1 MSTIKKI
8 SLVIGL
14 LAVVGVAVFIG
25 RQSGDSSPS
34 NTLLITPRAVERRD
48 LSDVL
53 TVSGE
58 VRRDETK
65 KINSAVDGKVS
76 QINVEDGDTVEVGDG
91 VFALDG
97 RTAVAVPGEFSFYR
111 ELNVGSVGPDVLQLE
126 TILDESG
133 YAVQTVDSLFTEDTR
148 TALAKWQFDR
158 GYSGSSNE
166 TDETITVSLSP
177 NGAAYSVGRANTAAF
192 IVTPSIPSSNG
203 NGRSIKIAPSVI
215 VKPTL
220 NISADKNTVSEGD
233 QVTFTITSDVA
244 PATDLTIALNIGG
257 SATAGEDPVDD
268 DDYDQILGSA
278 TIKAGELSVSFA
290 SKVFVDNTIEDDE
303 DITVAMTTQFGNDPT
318 YILGNTNQLRVVIP
332 ANGTELRPLLSVKAS
347 GETIDEGSTV
357 TFTVRTSVK
366 SNRDIKFNVV
376 LSGSAS
382 QDVDYLTPNDDDY
395 TINAGAYSTDV
406 QIQIRRDDSVE
417 PDENLVMS
425 IESDTPPSGKAE
437 RYFLGDTT
445 TASVLIQSG
454 DLPELSLVGGG
465 SLSEGRAG
473 SFRIVAD
480 ATVTDDTS
488 VNYQLSGTAQ
498 NGSDFK
504 ALSGTV
510 IMKAGTNSVTIPINV
525 INDDVVFKPSDML
538 VAEWPARIGKVEVD
552 EGEFV
557 LQGNV
562 VLSLTEPQFTITMK
576 VSPTDRA
583 ELEVDQAVSVDLKV
597 GGQILP
603 GVISDLDD
611 SATVGSSGEELYEG
625 TVTVSGEFEA
635 VDGATVSI
643 DVTLDEAL
651 QVLAIPVA
659 SVLRSA
665 DGDEVRVVN
674 EAGTIT
680 RIKVTI
686 GLIDGEWVEIKEGL
700 KGDELV
706 VVDIATGTVA
716 SAS

>member
-1 MSTIKKI
+1 MFSVKKV
-8 SLVIGL
+8 SLGVGL
-14 LAVVGVAVFIG
+14 VAVVVAAVFIG
-25 RQSGDSSPS
+25 RQSGGESTN

-111 ELNVGSVGPDVLQLE
+111 ELTVGSVGPDVKQLE
-126 TILDESG
+126 TILNDSG
-133 YAVQTVDSLFTEDTR
+133 YKIRDVDTLFTEDTR
-148 TALAKWQFDR
+148 TALANWQFDR

-166 TDETITVSLSP
+166 NDETITASLSP
-177 NGAAYSVGRANTAAF
+177 NGAAYSVGRENTAAF
-192 IVTPSIPSSNG
+192 VVTQAVPTSSGSSIRPMVA
-203 NGRSIKIAPSVI
+203 R
-215 VKPTL
+215 PTL
-220 NISADKNTVSEGD
+220 NISADKSTVAEGSA
-233 QVTFTITSDVA
+233 VTFTITSDVA
-244 PATDLTIALNIGG
+244 PTSDLTIAINTGG
-257 SATAGEDPVDD
+257 SATPGDDPVND
-268 DDYDQILGSA
+268 DDYDTILGSA
-278 TIKAGELSVSFA
+278 IIKAGELSTSFT
-290 SKVFVDNTIEDDE
+290 SNVFVDNTIEDEE

-318 YILGNTNQLRVVIP
+318 YTLGNTNQLRVVIP
-332 ANGTELRPLLSVKAS
+332 ANGSELRPLLTVKAS
-347 GETIDEGSTV
+347 SETISEGSTV

-366 SNRDIKFNVV
+366 SNRDIKFNVT
-376 LSGSAS
+376 LSGNAS
-382 QDVDYLTPNDDDY
+382 PDVDFLTPNTDSY
-395 TINAGAYSTDV
+395 TIFAGNYSVDV
-406 QIQIRRDDSVE
+406 QVQIRRDDTVE
-417 PDENLVMS
+417 PDENL
-425 IESDTPPSGKAE
+425 ILTLGADTPPSGKAE
-437 RYFLGDTT
+437 RYFLGGVTSADVT
-445 TASVLIQSG
+445 IESG
-454 DLPELSLVGGG
+454 DLPELKLVGGG
-465 SLSEGRAG
+465 TVAEGRTG

-480 ATVTDDTS
+480 SPLTDDTS

-498 NGSDFK
+498 NGADYK

-510 IMKAGTNSVTIPINV
+510 IMKAGSSSVTVAINV
-525 INDDVVFKPSDML
+525 INDDVTFKPSDML
-538 VAEWPARIGKVEVD
+538 VADWPARIGKVEVD

-583 ELEVDQAVSVDLKV
+583 ELELGQAVSVDLKV

-603 GVISDLDD
+603 GTISELDD
-611 SATVGSSGEELYEG
+611 SATVGGAGEELYEG
-625 TVTVSGEFEA
+625 TITVTGEFSA

-651 QVLAIPVA
+651 QVLAVPVA
-659 SVLRSA
+659 AVLRSA
-665 DGDEVRVVN
+665 DGDEVRIVN
-674 EAGTIT
+674 DAGTIT
-680 RIKVTI
+680 RVKVTI
-686 GLIDGEWVEIKEGL
+686 GLIDGEWVEIQDGL

-706 VVDIATGTVA
+706 VVDIASGNVA
-716 SAS
+716 TDA

>member
-1 MSTIKKI
+1 MFSVKKI

-14 LAVVGVAVFIG
+14 VAVVAAAVFIG
-25 RQSGDSSPS
+25 RQSGGESTD

-76 QINVEDGDTVEVGDG
+76 QINVEDGDTVEIGDG

-111 ELNVGSVGPDVLQLE
+111 ELTVGSVGPDVKQLE
-126 TILDESG
+126 TILNDSG
-133 YAVQTVDSLFTEDTR
+133 YKIRDIDTLFTEDTR
-148 TALAKWQFDR
+148 TALANWQFDR

-166 TDETITVSLSP
+166 NDETITASLSP
-177 NGAAYSVGRANTAAF
+177 NGAAYSVGRENTAAF
-192 IVTPSIPSSNG
+192 VVTQAVPTSGGSSIRPMVS
-203 NGRSIKIAPSVI
+203 
-215 VKPTL
+215 KPTL
-220 NISADKNTVSEGD
+220 NISADKSTVAEGSA
-233 QVTFTITSDVA
+233 VTFTITSDVA
-244 PATDLTIALNIGG
+244 PYTDLTIAINIGG
-257 SATAGEDPVDD
+257 SATPGDDPVND
-268 DDYDQILGSA
+268 DDYDTILGSA
-278 TIKAGELSVSFA
+278 IIKAGELSTSFT
-290 SKVFVDNTIEDDE
+290 SNVFVDNTIEDEE

-318 YILGNTNQLRVVIP
+318 YALGNTNQLRVVIP
-332 ANGTELRPLLSVKAS
+332 ANGSELRPLLTVKAS
-347 GETIDEGSTV
+347 SETISEGSTV

-366 SNRDIKFNVV
+366 SNRDIKFNVT
-376 LSGSAS
+376 LTGNAS
-382 QDVDYLTPNDDDY
+382 PDVDFLTPNTDSY
-395 TINAGAYSTDV
+395 TIFAGNYSVDV
-406 QIQIRRDDSVE
+406 QIQIRRDDTVE
-417 PDENLVMS
+417 PDENL
-425 IESDTPPSGKAE
+425 ILTLGADTPPSGKAE
-437 RYFLGDTT
+437 RYFLGGTT
-445 TASVLIQSG
+445 SADVTIESG
-454 DLPELSLVGGG
+454 DLPELKLVGGG
-465 SLSEGRAG
+465 TVAEGRTG

-480 ATVTDDTS
+480 SPLTDDTS

-498 NGSDFK
+498 NGADNK

-510 IMKAGTNSVTIPINV
+510 IMKAGSSSVTVAINV
-525 INDDVVFKPSDML
+525 INDDVTFKPSDML
-538 VAEWPARIGKVEVD
+538 VADWPARIGKVEVD

-583 ELEVDQAVSVDLKV
+583 ELELGQAVSVDLKV

-603 GVISDLDD
+603 GTISELDD
-611 SATVGSSGEELYEG
+611 SATVGGAGEELYEG
-625 TVTVSGEFEA
+625 TITVNGEFSA

-651 QVLAIPVA
+651 QVLAVPVA
-659 SVLRSA
+659 AVLRSA
-665 DGDEVRVVN
+665 DGDEVRIVN
-674 EAGTIT
+674 DAGTIT
-680 RIKVTI
+680 RVKVTI
-686 GLIDGEWVEIKEGL
+686 GLIDGEWVEIQDGL

-706 VVDIATGTVA
+706 VVDIASGNVA
-716 SAS
+716 TDA

>member
-1 MSTIKKI
+1 MSNIKKI

-14 LAVVGVAVFIG
+14 VAIVGVAVFIG
-25 RQSGDSSPS
+25 RQSGGTSTD
-34 NTLLITPRAVERRD
+34 NALLITPRAVERRD

-53 TVSGE
+53 TVTGE

-76 QINVEDGDTVEVGDG
+76 QINVEDGDTVEIGDG

-126 TILDESG
+126 TILNDGG
-133 YAVQTVDSLFTEDTR
+133 YAIRSVDTLFTEETR

-166 TDETITVSLSP
+166 NDETITVSLAP
-177 NGAAYSVGRANTAAF
+177 NSAAYSVGRSNTAAF
-192 IVTPSIPSSNG
+192 IVTPSVPTSSG
-203 NGRSIKIAPSVI
+203 SSLRPAVQ
-215 VKPTL
+215 KPTL
-220 NISADKNTVSEGD
+220 NISVDNESVVEGGS
-233 QVTFTITSDVA
+233 VTFTITSDVA
-244 PATDLTIALNIGG
+244 PTSDLTIALNMGG
-257 SATAGEDPVDD
+257 SATPGDDPAND
-268 DDYDQILGSA
+268 DDYDRILGSA
-278 TIKAGELSVSFA
+278 IIRAGELSTSFT
-290 SKVFVDNTIEDDE
+290 SKIFVDNTIEDEE

-318 YILGNTNQLRVVIP
+318 YALGNTNQLRVVIP
-332 ANGTELRPLLSVKAS
+332 ANGSELRPLLTVKAS
-347 GETIDEGSTV
+347 SEAINEGSTV

-366 SNRDIKFNVV
+366 SNRDIKFNVT

-382 QDVDYLTPNDDDY
+382 QDVDFLTPNTDTY
-395 TINAGAYSTDV
+395 SINAGAYSVDV
-406 QIQIRRDDSVE
+406 QIQIRRDDTV
-417 PDENLVMS
+417 
-425 IESDTPPSGKAE
+425 ESDEDLMFTVTSDLPPEGKTE
-437 RYFLGDTT
+437 RYYLGDVVS
-445 TASVLIQSG
+445 AQVIIESG
-454 DLPELSLVGGG
+454 DLPELTLIGGG
-465 SLSEGRAG
+465 TVGEGRTG

-480 ATVTDDTS
+480 APVTEDTS

-498 NGSDFK
+498 NGADYK

-510 IMKAGTNSVTIPINV
+510 ILKAGSSSVTVPINV

-538 VAEWPARIGKVEVD
+538 VADWPARIGKVEVD

-583 ELEVDQAVSVDLKV
+583 ELEVGQAVSVDLKV

-603 GVISDLDD
+603 GTISELSD
-611 SATVGSSGEELYEG
+611 SANVGSAGEELYEG
-625 TVTVSGEFEA
+625 TITVSGEFSA

-651 QVLAIPVA
+651 QVLAVPVA
-659 SVLRSA
+659 AVLRSA
-665 DGDEVRVVN
+665 DGDEVRIVN
-674 EAGTIT
+674 DAGTIT
-680 RIKVTI
+680 RVKVTI
-686 GLIDGEWVEIKEGL
+686 GLIDGEWVEIEEGL

-706 VVDIATGTVA
+706 VVDIASGDVA
-716 SAS
+716 SAA

>member
-1 MSTIKKI
+1 MSKFKKI

-14 LAVVGVAVFIG
+14 LAIVVVAVFIG
-25 RQSGDSSPS
+25 RQSGGDAAN

-76 QINVEDGDTVEVGDG
+76 QISVEDGDTVEIGDG

-97 RTAVAVPGEFSFYR
+97 RTAVAVPGDFSFYR

-126 TILDESG
+126 TILNDSG
-133 YAVQTVDSLFTEDTR
+133 YAIRSIDSLFTEETR
-148 TALAKWQFDR
+148 TALARWQFDR

-166 TDETITVSLSP
+166 NDETITVSLAP
-177 NGAAYSVGRANTAAF
+177 NSAAYSVGRANTAAF
-192 IVTPSIPSSNG
+192 IVTPSVPTSSG
-203 NGRSIKIAPSVI
+203 SSLRPAVDI
-215 VKPTL
+215 PTL
-220 NISADKNTVSEGD
+220 NISSDTNTVEEGGE
-233 QVTFTITSDVA
+233 VTFTITSDVA
-244 PATDLTIALNIGG
+244 PTSDLTIAINIGG
-257 SATAGEDPVDD
+257 SATPGDDPAND
-268 DDYDQILGSA
+268 DDYDRILGSA
-278 TIKAGELSVSFA
+278 TILAGELSTSFT
-290 SKVFVDNTIEDDE
+290 SQVFVDNTIEDEE

-318 YILGNTNQLRVVIP
+318 YALGNTNQLRVVIP
-332 ANGTELRPLLSVKAS
+332 ANGSELRPLVTVKAS
-347 GETIDEGSTV
+347 SETISEGSTV

-366 SNRDIKFNVV
+366 SNRDIKFNVT

-382 QDVDYLTPNDDDY
+382 QDVDFLAPDTDTY
-395 TINAGAYSTDV
+395 TIRAGTYSVDV
-406 QIQIRRDDSVE
+406 QIQIRRDDTV
-417 PDENLVMS
+417 
-425 IESDTPPSGKAE
+425 ESDESLTFAITADIPPVGKSE
-437 RYFLGDTT
+437 RYFLGDIVS
-445 TASVLIQSG
+445 SVVTIESG
-454 DLPELSLVGGG
+454 DLPELTLLGGG
-465 SLSEGRAG
+465 TVAEGRTG

-480 ATVTDDTS
+480 APVTEDTS

-498 NGSDFK
+498 NGADYK

-510 IMKAGTNSVTIPINV
+510 ILKAGSSSVTIPINV

-538 VAEWPARIGKVEVD
+538 VADWPARIGKVEVD

-583 ELEVDQAVSVDLKV
+583 ELEVGQAVSVDLKV

-603 GVISDLDD
+603 GIISELDD
-611 SATVGSSGEELYEG
+611 SATVGGAGEELYEG
-625 TVTVSGEFEA
+625 TITVTGEFSA

-651 QVLAIPVA
+651 QVLAVPVA
-659 SVLRSA
+659 AVLRSA
-665 DGDEVRVVN
+665 DGDEVRIVN
-674 EAGTIT
+674 DAGTIT
-680 RIKVTI
+680 RVKVTI
-686 GLIDGEWVEIKEGL
+686 GLIDGEWVEIKDGL
-700 KGDELV
+700 NGDELV
-706 VVDIATGTVA
+706 VVDIASGDVA
-716 SAS
+716 SAA

>member
-8 SLVIGL
+8 ALAIGVIAVIGA
-14 LAVVGVAVFIG
+14 AVLIG
-25 RQSGDSSPS
+25 RQSGGESTN

-76 QINVEDGDTVEVGDG
+76 QINVEDGDTVEIGDG

-111 ELNVGSVGPDVLQLE
+111 ELTVGSVGPDVKQLE
-126 TILDESG
+126 TILNDSG
-133 YAVQTVDSLFTEDTR
+133 YKIRDIDTLFTEDTR

-158 GYSGSSNE
+158 QYSGSSNE
-166 TDETITVSLSP
+166 SDETITASLSP
-177 NGAAYSVGRANTAAF
+177 NGAAYSVGRENTAAF
-192 IVTPSIPSSNG
+192 IVTQAVPTSSG
-203 NGRSIKIAPSVI
+203 SSLRPAV

-220 NISADKNTVSEGD
+220 NIASNKSSVVEGSA
-233 QVTFTITSDVA
+233 VTFTITADVA
-244 PATDLTIALNIGG
+244 PTSDLTVALNTTG
-257 SATAGEDPVDD
+257 SAAAGDDPAND
-268 DDYDQILGSA
+268 DDYDTILGSA
-278 TIKAGELSVSFA
+278 TIKAGELTTSFTSQA
-290 SKVFVDNTIEDDE
+290 FVDNTIEDDE
-303 DITVAMTTQFGNDPT
+303 DIIVAMTTQFGNDPT
-318 YILGNTNQLRVVIP
+318 YALGNTNQVRVVIT
-332 ANGTELRPLLSVKAS
+332 ANGSELRPLLTVKAS
-347 GETIDEGSTV
+347 SETISEGSSV

-366 SNRDIKFNVV
+366 SNRDIQFNVT
-376 LSGSAS
+376 LSGNSS
-382 QDVDYLTPNDDDY
+382 QDVDFLTPDRDTY
-395 TINAGAYSTDV
+395 TINAGNYSVDV
-406 QIQIRRDDSVE
+406 QIQIRRDNTVE
-417 PDENLVMS
+417 PDEALIFTLN
-425 IESDTPPSGKAE
+425 SDTPPSGKSE
-437 RYFLGDTT
+437 RYFLGDPTVAEVT
-445 TASVLIQSG
+445 IESD

-465 SLSEGRAG
+465 TVAEGGTG

-480 ATVTDDTS
+480 APVTKDTS

-498 NGSDFK
+498 NGADYR

-510 IMKAGTNSVTIPINV
+510 IMKAGSSSVTVPINV
-525 INDDVVFKPSDML
+525 INDDVIFKPSDML
-538 VAEWPARIGKVEVD
+538 VADWPARIGKVEVD

-583 ELEVDQAVSVDLKV
+583 ELEVGQAVSVDLKV

-603 GVISDLDD
+603 GVISELND
-611 SATVGSSGEELYEG
+611 SANVGAAGEELYEG
-625 TVTVSGEFEA
+625 TITVTGDFSA

-643 DVTLDEAL
+643 DVTLAEAL
-651 QVLAIPVA
+651 QVLAVPVA
-659 SVLRSA
+659 AVLRSA
-665 DGDEVRVVN
+665 DGDEVRIVN
-674 EAGTIT
+674 DAGTIT
-680 RIKVTI
+680 RVKVTI
-686 GLIDGEWVEIKEGL
+686 GLIDGEWVEIKDGL

-706 VVDIATGTVA
+706 VVDIAAGNVA
-716 SAS
+716 SAA

>member
-1 MSTIKKI
+1 MFSVKKI

-14 LAVVGVAVFIG
+14 VAVVAAAVFIG
-25 RQSGDSSPS
+25 RQSGGESTN

-111 ELNVGSVGPDVLQLE
+111 ELTVGSVGPDVKQLE
-126 TILDESG
+126 TILNDSG
-133 YAVQTVDSLFTEDTR
+133 YKIRDIDTLFTEDTR
-148 TALAKWQFDR
+148 TALANWQFDR

-166 TDETITVSLSP
+166 NDETITASLSP
-177 NGAAYSVGRANTAAF
+177 NGAAYSVGRENTAAF
-192 IVTPSIPSSNG
+192 VVTQAVPTSGGSSIRPMVS
-203 NGRSIKIAPSVI
+203 
-215 VKPTL
+215 KPTL
-220 NISADKNTVSEGD
+220 NISADKSTVAEGSA
-233 QVTFTITSDVA
+233 VTFTITSDVA
-244 PATDLTIALNIGG
+244 PYTDLTIAINIGG
-257 SATAGEDPVDD
+257 SATPGDDPVND
-268 DDYDQILGSA
+268 DDYDTILGSA
-278 TIKAGELSVSFA
+278 IIKAGELSTSFT
-290 SKVFVDNTIEDDE
+290 SNVFVDNTIEDEE

-318 YILGNTNQLRVVIP
+318 YALGNTNQLRVVIP
-332 ANGTELRPLLSVKAS
+332 ANGSELRPLLTVKAS
-347 GETIDEGSTV
+347 SETISEGSTV

-366 SNRDIKFNVV
+366 SNRDIKFNVT
-376 LSGSAS
+376 LTGNAS
-382 QDVDYLTPNDDDY
+382 PDVDFLTPNTDSY
-395 TINAGAYSTDV
+395 TIFAGNYSVDV
-406 QIQIRRDDSVE
+406 QIQIRRDDTVE
-417 PDENLVMS
+417 PDENL
-425 IESDTPPSGKAE
+425 ILTLGADTPPSGKAE
-437 RYFLGDTT
+437 RYFLGGTT
-445 TASVLIQSG
+445 SADVTIESG
-454 DLPELSLVGGG
+454 DLPELKLVGGG
-465 SLSEGRAG
+465 TVAEGRTG

-480 ATVTDDTS
+480 SPLTDDTS
-488 VNYQLSGTAQ
+488 VNYQLSGTAE
-498 NGSDFK
+498 NGADYK

-510 IMKAGTNSVTIPINV
+510 IMKAGSSSVTVAINV
-525 INDDVVFKPSDML
+525 INDDVTFKPSDML
-538 VAEWPARIGKVEVD
+538 VADWPARIGKVEVD

-583 ELEVDQAVSVDLKV
+583 ELELGQAVSVDLKV

-603 GVISDLDD
+603 GTISELDD
-611 SATVGSSGEELYEG
+611 SATVGGAGEELYEG
-625 TVTVSGEFEA
+625 TITVTGEFSA

-651 QVLAIPVA
+651 QVLAVPVA
-659 SVLRSA
+659 AVLRSA
-665 DGDEVRVVN
+665 DGDEVRIVN
-674 EAGTIT
+674 DAGTIT
-680 RIKVTI
+680 RVKVTI
-686 GLIDGEWVEIKEGL
+686 GLIDGEWVEIQDGL

-706 VVDIATGTVA
+706 VVDIASGNVA
-716 SAS
+716 TDA

>member
-1 MSTIKKI
+1 MFSVKKI
-8 SLVIGL
+8 SLGVGL
-14 LAVVGVAVFIG
+14 VAVVVAAVFIG
-25 RQSGDSSPS
+25 RQSGGESTN

-111 ELNVGSVGPDVLQLE
+111 ELTVGSVGPDVKQLE
-126 TILDESG
+126 TILNDSG
-133 YAVQTVDSLFTEDTR
+133 YKIRDVDTLFTEDTR
-148 TALAKWQFDR
+148 TALANWQFDR

-166 TDETITVSLSP
+166 NDETITASLSP
-177 NGAAYSVGRANTAAF
+177 NGAAYSVGRENTAAF
-192 IVTPSIPSSNG
+192 VVTQAVPTSSGSSIRPMV
-203 NGRSIKIAPSVI
+203 A
-215 VKPTL
+215 KPTL
-220 NISADKNTVSEGD
+220 NISADTSTVPEGSA
-233 QVTFTITSDVA
+233 VTFTITSDVA
-244 PATDLTIALNIGG
+244 PTSDLTIAINTGG
-257 SATAGEDPVDD
+257 SATPGDDPVND
-268 DDYDQILGSA
+268 DDYDTILGSA
-278 TIKAGELSVSFA
+278 IIKAGELSTSFT
-290 SKVFVDNTIEDDE
+290 SNVFVDNTIEDEE

-318 YILGNTNQLRVVIP
+318 YTLGNTNQLRVVIP
-332 ANGTELRPLLSVKAS
+332 ANGSELRPLLTVKAS
-347 GETIDEGSTV
+347 SETISEGSTV

-366 SNRDIKFNVV
+366 SNRDIKFNVT
-376 LSGSAS
+376 LAGNAS
-382 QDVDYLTPNDDDY
+382 PDVDFLTPNTDSY
-395 TINAGAYSTDV
+395 TIFAGNYSVDV
-406 QIQIRRDDSVE
+406 QIQIRRDDTVE
-417 PDENLVMS
+417 PDENL
-425 IESDTPPSGKAE
+425 ILTLGADTPPSGKAE
-437 RYFLGDTT
+437 RYFLGGVTSADVT
-445 TASVLIQSG
+445 IESG
-454 DLPELSLVGGG
+454 DLPELKLVGGG
-465 SLSEGRAG
+465 TVAEGRTG

-480 ATVTDDTS
+480 SPLTDDTS

-498 NGSDFK
+498 NGADYK

-510 IMKAGTNSVTIPINV
+510 IMKAGSSSVTVAINV
-525 INDDVVFKPSDML
+525 INDDVTFKPSDML
-538 VAEWPARIGKVEVD
+538 VADWPARIGKVEVD

-583 ELEVDQAVSVDLKV
+583 ELELGQAVSVDLKV

-603 GVISDLDD
+603 GTISELDD
-611 SATVGSSGEELYEG
+611 SATVGGAGEELYEG
-625 TVTVSGEFEA
+625 TITVTGEFSA

-651 QVLAIPVA
+651 QVLAVPVA
-659 SVLRSA
+659 AVLRSA
-665 DGDEVRVVN
+665 DGDEVRIVN
-674 EAGTIT
+674 DAGTIT
-680 RIKVTI
+680 RVKVTI
-686 GLIDGEWVEIKEGL
+686 GLIDGEWVEIQDGL

-706 VVDIATGTVA
+706 VVDIASGNVA
-716 SAS
+716 TDA